1 MILIT
6 GVAGFIGFHLSKKLL
21 KKNLKVIGIDNLNN
35 YYDVK
40 LKESRLQELIK
51 YEENFIFKKI
61 DLLDF
66 TSLNEVYDY
75 YSPKIVIHLAAQVG
89 VRYSLINPKAYIDSN
104 IVGFSN
110 ILELCRISQIEH
122 LIYASSSSVY
132 GGNSKTPFSE
142 CDNVD
147 NPVSLYA
154 ASKKANELM
163 AYSYSHLYKIPSTGL
178 RFFTVYGPWGRPDM
192 APMIFTKAIINKKE
206 IEVFNYGDMARD
218 FTYIDDVIEVICR
231 LLNKPPLGQKLKN
244 SSNLVPY
251 NIFNVGNN
259 KTIKLL
265 SFINLLEKELGKKSI
280 KNFKPFQKGD
290 VKVTSSDT
298 NKIKTYIEYKPN
310 TPIEVGIKKFVSW
323 YNSYY
328 KLNI

>member
-21 KKNLKVIGIDNLNN
+21 KKNLKIIGIDNLNN

-40 LKESRLQELIK
+40 LKESRIQELIK
-51 YEENFIFKKI
+51 YKDNFIFKKI
-61 DLLDF
+61 DLLDL
-66 TSLNEVYDY
+66 SKMNEVFEY
-75 YSPKIVIHLAAQVG
+75 YSPKIIIHLAAQVG
-89 VRYSLINPKAYIDSN
+89 VRYSLINPKSYIDSN

-110 ILELCRISQIEH
+110 ILELCKESKIEH

-132 GGNSKTPFSE
+132 GGNRKTPFSE
-142 CDNVD
+142 SDNVD

-192 APMIFTKAIINKKE
+192 APMIFTKAIINQTK
-206 IEVFNYGDMARD
+206 IEVFNHGDMARD
-218 FTYIDDVIEVICR
+218 FTYIDDVIEVIYR
-231 LLNKPPLGQKLKN
+231 LLNKPPLPQGSKY

-265 SFINLLEKELGKKSI
+265 SFINLLEKELGQKSI
-280 KNFKPFQKGD
+280 KDFKPFQKGD
-290 VKVTSSDT
+290 VKITSSDT
-298 NKIKTYIEYKPN
+298 NKIENFIEFKPN
-310 TPIEVGIKKFVSW
+310 TPIEVGIKKFVRW
-323 YNSYY
+323 YKSYY
-328 KLNI
+328 KVKL